1 MSTNELKE
9 KKTKT
14 PKSSAS
20 SKTKTPKKQ
29 EALKPLKNTVELP
42 SAVFGIEINN
52 QAMFDTVMM
61 ERASRRQGTHSVK
74 SRAEVSG
81 TGKKPWKQKGTGRA
95 RQGSLRSPQ
104 FVGGGRAFGPR
115 VERNYNLKVN
125 KKVRRLA
132 FLSALSLLAKEGS
145 ILVDDSIKLKEP
157 KKQGYTFLCWKDSE
171 ENEYT
176 KITEGS
182 TGDISLKAYWKPN
195 ENTAYKEEIYLQEI
209 EEDEENEE
217 YSGGFGSADY
227 YEDCEDDEDFD
238 DSDYEDIDDDE
249 EY

>member
-145 ILVDDSIKLKEP
+145 ILVDDSIKLNEP
-157 KKQGYTFLCWKDSE
+157 KTKELIKQINGLNLEGRKRIIIVSSD
-171 ENEYT
+171 ENIYKSANNIPNVAAIKLNSLTVEALLWT
-176 KITEGS
+176 DALILSRDDIKKLEGMV
-182 TGDISLKAYWKPN
+182 K
-195 ENTAYKEEIYLQEI
+195 
-209 EEDEENEE
+209 
-217 YSGGFGSADY
+217 
-227 YEDCEDDEDFD
+227 
-238 DSDYEDIDDDE
+238 
-249 EY
+249 